1 MPRARQRQRH
11 RLVYLGTENKL
22 TSNCRFDARPTT
34 FKTPAN
40 IIVCFCDSHNV
51 SMLVCAREIDDW
63 MCGKRMSRER
73 ENVPMRRWNETGES
87 HCPHKSQNEI
97 IKFILQ
103 SKYSAI
109 ESRNNRSPHT
119 QFHSF
124 CLVHRCA
131 MCDTKWNGE
140 CVCVCVSALPL
151 SRQMPHSTRDI
162 VHLHDVVIDFQQ
174 LFTHFAPSNL
184 ISFSFRFYLSFI

>member
-1 MPRARQRQRH
+1 MPRARQRL

-22 TSNCRFDARPTT
+22 TSNCRLDAWPTT
-34 FKTPAN
+34 SKTPAN

-51 SMLVCAREIDDW
+51 SMLVCANEIADW
-63 MCGKRMSRER
+63 ICGTRMSRER
-73 ENVPMRRWNETGES
+73 ENVTMWRWNETGES

-109 ESRNNRSPHT
+109 ESRTQQPKPPHT
-119 QFHSF
+119 ISF
-124 CLVHRCA
+124 ILSRPS
-131 MCDTKWNGE
+131 MCDVRHQMKWR
-140 CVCVCVSALPL
+140 VCVCVATLATNAPFND
-151 SRQMPHSTRDI
+151 STRDI